1 MSEATWATIW
11 DLPTPQ
17 APQMCRGTRWPISAC
32 SASKSA
38 EGFMEFPFEMGEGGG
53 QDEPLRGAHA
63 PFSKLAGQTPN
74 GRRSL
79 FALLK

>member
-1 MSEATWATIW
+1 
-11 DLPTPQ
+11 
-17 APQMCRGTRWPISAC
+17 
-32 SASKSA
+32 
-38 EGFMEFPFEMGEGGG
+38 MEFPFEMGEGG